1 MSPKGRQLILGLGS
15 NLGDRPQNIADAI
28 TALSLIPGTQ
38 VLACSQVIDTD
49 PVGFQDQGN
58 FLNCCIAIICNL
70 DAGDLLQKTLGIE
83 LALGRVRTE
92 NKNGPRVIDIDLLFD
107 VAGECESTELT
118 LPHPRWKE
126 RGFVV
131 IPLRQLLQEPTLANH
146 REWISLKAEVDALT
160 IGGAGLR
167 VWQGPTPWIK
177 TQP

>member
-1 MSPKGRQLILGLGS
+1 MSPQGRQLILGLGS
-15 NLGDRPQNIADAI
+15 NLGDRPQNIAKAMA
-28 TALSLIPGTQ
+28 ALSLVPGIQ
-38 VLACSQVIDTD
+38 VVACSNVIDSD
-49 PVGFQDQGN
+49 PVGFKDQGN
-58 FLNCCIAIICNL
+58 FLNCCIAITCDLN
-70 DAGDLLQKTLGIE
+70 AGALLEATLAIE
-83 LALGRVRTE
+83 EALGRVRTE

-107 VAGECESTELT
+107 EAGEHESPELT

-146 REWISLKAEVDALT
+146 RGWISLKAEVDALT
-160 IGGAGLR
+160 IRGAGLR